1 MVGAFVGLRFML
13 RVQGFWGLGFKASGF
28 RVKHEEPQNGFG
40 LRQMMTLGVRVAAAE
55 LALIA
60 A

>member
-1 MVGAFVGLRFML
+1 MGLRSML
-13 RVQGFWGLGFKASGF
+13 RVQGFWGLGFRASGF
-28 RVKHEEPQNGFG
+28 KVKHEEPQNRLG

-55 LALIA
+55 LALTA

>member
-1 MVGAFVGLRFML
+1 MGLRFML